1 MDVYLGDR
9 TPDTVKIYFEKASN
23 PKIKRI
29 LPQKAKSVDEALDDY
44 EKTLLPNATSY
55 GRTIW
60 VDGTYVGDVW
70 CYCIDMN
77 NEPNAMIS
85 YCIFEETYWSKGIAT
100 KAVGLFI
107 KEICDKYRFN
117 TIGAFT
123 FSENIASIRVLEKNG
138 FAIKEEFEEDGKLS
152 KYLQYGEHQPIY
164 VK

>member
-9 TPDTVKIYFEKASN
+9 TPDTVKIYFEKANN

-70 CYCIDMN
+70 CYCMDMD

-85 YCIFEETYWSKGIAT
+85 YCIFDEAYWSKGIAT

-107 KEICDKYRFN
+107 KEICDKFGFN
-117 TIGAFT
+117 TVGAFT

-138 FAIKEEFEEDGKLS
+138 FIIKEEFNEYGKQS
-152 KYLQYGEHQPIY
+152 IYLQCGKCSPIY
-164 VK
+164 EK